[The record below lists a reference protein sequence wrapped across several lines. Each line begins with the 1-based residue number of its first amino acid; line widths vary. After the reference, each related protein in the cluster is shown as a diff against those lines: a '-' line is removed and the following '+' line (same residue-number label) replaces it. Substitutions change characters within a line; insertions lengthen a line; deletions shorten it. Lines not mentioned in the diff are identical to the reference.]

1 MFQDFAG
8 LPGLSFSSC
17 KIIPFRQQQPVLGES
32 LMIADRK
39 NSAGILVA
47 IAGICVVIIIIVL
60 AVMITGEDT
69 GTLLITTMHIS
80 FID

>member
-1 MFQDFAG
+1 
-8 LPGLSFSSC
+8 
-17 KIIPFRQQQPVLGES
+17 
-32 LMIADRK
+32 MIADRK